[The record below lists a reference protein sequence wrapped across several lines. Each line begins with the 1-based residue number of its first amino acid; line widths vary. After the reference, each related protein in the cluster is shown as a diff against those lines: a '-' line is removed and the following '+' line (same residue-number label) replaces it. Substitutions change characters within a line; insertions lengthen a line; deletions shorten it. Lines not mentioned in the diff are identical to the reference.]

1 MSKSKSAKIK
11 TPAAD
16 YAIPSNR
23 EEADEFIYKIGEAS
37 RDRQLAETAMNE
49 DIAKIKAEYEAKA
62 GPAAVAISKLTW
74 GLQTWCETH
83 RKELLD
89 GDSKTVKFGNG
100 EVSWRARPP
109 KVTLRGLDKI
119 LAWLDKHK
127 LDRFVRIIREI
138 NKEAMLADAVEARK
152 VPGVSIASAGEDF
165 IVAPFESQLEAVQE
179 AKSNAR
185 A

>member
-1 MSKSKSAKIK
+1 MPKPQKIK

-23 EEADEFIYKIGEAS
+23 EEADEFIFKIGEAS

-49 DIAKIKAEYEAKA
+49 DIAKIKAEYERKA
-62 GPAAVAISKLTW
+62 EPAAAAIKKLTA

-83 RKELLD
+83 RKDLLK

-109 KVTLRGLDKI
+109 KVTLRGIEKI
-119 LAWLDKHK
+119 LAWLEKHK

-138 NKEAMLADAVEARK
+138 NKEAMLSDPVEAGK
-152 VPGVSIASAGEDF
+152 IPGVTIGSAGEDF
-165 IVAPFESQLEAVQE
+165 IVTPFEAQLEEVQ
-179 AKSNAR
+179 SDAR
-185 A
+185 